1 MPDRPLGTHVFT
13 AMALKD
19 GGKAMRWTV
28 IVDPERISLI
38 TRRAPR
44 PQERGAPEPQPAAS
58 TAAEALDR
66 ITLPP
71 EAIERISALILP
83 GSSLIVSDNALSD
96 ETDADTDF
104 IVLTP

>member
-1 MPDRPLGTHVFT
+1 MWIALIETHDNPVHTKHTWKCT
-13 AMALKD
+13 ATTRKSKSSKYELTSSVN
-19 GGKAMRWTV
+19 GHRTKASKRQMH
-28 IVDPERISLI
+28 
-38 TRRAPR
+38 
-44 PQERGAPEPQPAAS
+44 
-58 TAAEALDR
+58 R

-71 EAIERISALILP
+71 EATQRISELMSP